1 MYEEKRF
8 IRKKISWSSVFLK
21 LLLIILIAFLIWFLI
36 YKHKTNKNTLKGHSM
51 NENLTY
57 LKEQSIKYFNEDN
70 LPKYTNEKYK
80 VTLEQMIKDGASK
93 EIIDKDGN
101 KCSSLSSY
109 SQVTKI
115 DSSNYNLK
123 VYIKCKN
130 EADSILTTVTKS
142 TFINSK
148 GNSKSTKSTDTKKN
162 TETNKTT
169 DIIKETDTNKTTN
182 TIENIETNK
191 TSETT
196 KKTNKTTSKTTSSN
210 TSKSTSSTS
219 SSKTTSTSG
228 KSKSSSTSSSTGSST
243 SSSTGSST
251 SSSKGSS
258 SSTSTGSSSTGTT
271 PSTPTTPSTTE
282 YKPEE
287 SKLLYTEYRL
297 IKYVDWQYEKPTS
310 GYYKTSTISIVYNR
324 YCYAT
329 DYENCHVIPNVNKYK
344 KDIEYFLMQGFE
356 EIYDHTDKIP
366 VYLPYELIWSRT
378 KDLPGYTYTGDHREF
393 YVK

>member
-36 YKHKTNKNTLKGHSM
+36 YKHKTNKNTLKGQSM

-130 EADSILTTVTKS
+130 EADSIITTVSKS

-148 GNSKSTKSTDTKKN
+148 DNSKSTNTKKN

-169 DIIKETDTNKTTN
+169 DNIKETNTNKTTN
-182 TIENIETNK
+182 TIENTETNK

-196 KKTNKTTSKTTSSN
+196 KNTNKTTSKTTSSN

-228 KSKSSSTSSSTGSST
+228 KSTSSSTSSSTGSST
-243 SSSTGSST
+243 SSSTGSS
-251 SSSKGSS
+251 
-258 SSTSTGSSSTGTT
+258 STGTT
-271 PSTPTTPSTTE
+271 PSAPTTPSTTE

-297 IKYVDWQYEKPTS
+297 IKYGDWQYEKPTS